1 MTTEPAPL
9 TPAVVAERLARVQAR
24 LDACGGSEVQLV
36 AVTKGHDRLAVEAAR
51 AVGLVDLGEN
61 YAQELVAKAA
71 DLDEPGSV
79 RWHAIGRL
87 QRNKVRPLAPLVH
100 LWQTVDRPELGREIA
115 RRVAGAAVLVQVD
128 VSGEP
133 QKGGIEPDAAP
144 ELVQVL
150 LDLGLEVRGL
160 MAVGP
165 TGPPSA
171 AAEPFR
177 RLVGLADDLQLPVRS
192 IGMSADLEVAVAAG
206 STMVRIGTDLFGPR
220 KPPAKSAIPQVEEG
234 SG

>member
-1 MTTEPAPL
+1 MSDVPDLSPA
-9 TPAVVAERLARVQAR
+9 AVAERWQRLRAR
-24 LDACGGSEVQLV
+24 LEACGGLGVDVV
-36 AVTKGHDRLAVEAAR
+36 AVTKGHDHRAVEAAR
-51 AVGLVDLGEN
+51 AIGLLDVGEN
-61 YAQELVAKAA
+61 YAQEMVAKTAEI
-71 DLDEPGSV
+71 DDPGAL

-87 QRNKVRPLAPLVH
+87 QRNKVRLLAPLVH

-115 RRVAGAAVLVQVD
+115 RRAPGAAVLVQVD
-128 VSGEP
+128 VSDEP
-133 QKGGIEPDAAP
+133 QKGGTPFADAGG
-144 ELVQVL
+144 LVAL
-150 LDLGLEVRGL
+150 LRDLGLEVRGL

-165 TGPPSA
+165 TGPPED

-220 KPPAKSAIPQVEEG
+220 PDTAGERGVGIG
-234 SG
+234 